1 MAANRRSQDLTE
13 RMIDG
18 FLQYDYQ
25 EIWQVDATGI
35 AAALQDAS
43 LPQIGQPYLIS
54 GVSQPVYC
62 YQRQPRRRNDAQ
74 AKTVFDVICLFT
86 NAVTRYDRT
95 VEGIPAVE
103 PEQIV
108 PRVDIAF
115 EEYSE
120 QTGFADNGLIGIF
133 DYDLSPAL
141 FDPGLSYQLPPNL
154 LNGNA
159 PAFGVRVPMQN
170 SAGDPFENVNVR
182 KHTKRITYWTWHR
195 DWDSNWDEWL
205 DVVNSSEVTITQS
218 DKDGQRLRYT
228 FPAYTLLINDIVKED
243 HWRDGKLYF
252 RRGIVISY
260 NRNTWFSVFPDK
272 GFNELLYTGQYDADG
287 TAITDSNMDSWFGT
301 KRRQYESIPV
311 TMYRPA
317 EDTGPRNEF
326 LPVAAAEPQYLN
338 GHGRLV
344 GFPSPVDASGSPK
357 NVVYMNYQTGDYS
370 ELGIS

>member
-120 QTGFADNGLIGIF
+120 QSPTAQFIGIF
-133 DYDLSPAL
+133 ESDRPHTSITPQTSLT
-141 FDPGLSYQLPPNL
+141 LPPYM
-154 LNGNA
+154 
-159 PAFGVRVPMQN
+159 PTPQFGFDVAIVN
-170 SAGDPFENVNVR
+170 SAYEPIQNINKR

-195 DWDSNWDEWL
+195 DWDSAWDDFL
-205 DVVNSSEVTITQS
+205 DAVNSAEVTITQS

-228 FPAYTLLINDIVKED
+228 FPAYELLINDIVKED

-252 RRGIVISY
+252 RRGVVFSHNPIG
-260 NRNTWFSVFPDK
+260 WFTELPDQ
-272 GFNELLYTGQYDADG
+272 GFNENIFFGQLLADG
-287 TAITDSNMDSWFGT
+287 TGITPAILDEWFGEDRATYELAPIVHFQPVNFDEVNTDSVS
-301 KRRQYESIPV
+301 V
-311 TMYRPA
+311 APA
-317 EDTGPRNEF
+317 D
-326 LPVAAAEPQYLN
+326 PQALN
-338 GHGRLV
+338 GYGRQVKYPTPDGPAYVYKKL
-344 GFPSPVDASGSPK
+344 
-357 NVVYMNYQTGDYS
+357 VYMSYNVKDFST
-370 ELGIS
+370 LGIT